1 MKEDS
6 FSNTSAVREIV
17 SYTDYPMQMLLDNY
31 VDKEVKF
38 VGIVREIPLDF
49 DPTNRTEVLRVIDR
63 GKEEKRLVRILRPE
77 HDVVFRMSAYSLK
90 LSTRDNKENLL
101 LHVPIHQ
108 VASVSYVNEDDL
120 HIVGIKYGDFDYQK
134 KQISDEP
141 QTCHLVVLYCESKT
155 VAEEICS
162 MTDYFFQ
169 MAYTDATMR
178 FFDKALVE
186 KALTDAPSASSSFI
200 SNKSNGSP
208 PRLGLHSH
216 KENGVPGFLSHSN
229 LSLGNNGTLSTVASR
244 SIVRS
249 SIRPDSD
256 DELSPAANELIL
268 DYMRKL
274 YTKLN
279 SEELQQFAMLVKAWH
294 TDLPFPEF
302 CNKVR
307 DLYGPD
313 RKYLLAEMRPFIPAK
328 DSSFFECFI
337 KGLGLK
343 PMHTESAHP
352 FFRPTPSVSMFS
364 RNGSVNS
371 RLDFDDTVSDISNA
385 VSQLNTRADFP

>member
-1 MKEDS
+1 MKENNCNN
-6 FSNTSAVREIV
+6 NTAVHEIV
-17 SYTDYPMQMLLDNY
+17 SNTDYLMQMLIDNY
-31 VDKEVKF
+31 VDRDVKF
-38 VGIVREIPLDF
+38 VGIVREIPIDF
-49 DPTNRTEVLRVIDR
+49 DPTNRTEVLRVIDC
-63 GKEEKRLVRILRPE
+63 GKEEKRLVRVLRPE
-77 HDVVFRMSAYSLK
+77 HDVVFHMSAYSLK

-141 QTCHLVVLYCESKT
+141 QTCHLAVLYCESKA

-169 MAYTDATMR
+169 VAYTDATMR

-186 KALTDAPSASSSFI
+186 KALTEASASCSFT

-208 PRLGLHSH
+208 SRLGLHSH
-216 KENGVPGFLSHSN
+216 KENGVLGFLSHSN

-249 SIRPDSD
+249 SVRPDSD

-313 RKYLLAEMRPFIPAK
+313 RKHLLAEMRPFIPAK

-343 PMHTESAHP
+343 AMHTESAHP

-364 RNGSVNS
+364 RNGSINS
-371 RLDFDDTVSDISNA
+371 RLDYDDAVSDISNA
-385 VSQLNTRADFP
+385 VSQLNTRTDFE